1 MAVLTCFPVAG
12 RCGDNEAAICRS
24 EAGRCERGLDA
35 APLGGQGP
43 VAVVAGPGAPDRP
56 DRRGRAGRRAAT
68 APGTDG
74 TPRPEGPPPA
84 GRPAAGPP
92 QPETASCPRQP
103 PAATGNSR
111 QSRTC
116 PVVPPPPRPV
126 ATSSPPTHPRPA
138 TGNPP
143 PPVANEAISASSLCR
158 PTSVAVR
165 WWISRTV
172 AQYAGSARRRG
183 AGSRRSAC
191 TPGTPSRAHQIPPSA
206 TPGPHPGC

>member
-12 RCGDNEAAICRS
+12 RSGDNEAA
-24 EAGRCERGLDA
+24 
-35 APLGGQGP
+35 LGGQGP

-56 DRRGRAGRRAAT
+56 DRRGRGGRRGRRTAGADPHPGRPRPAAGDGLRRRRAGRRAAT

-126 ATSSPPTHPRPA
+126 ATSS
-138 TGNPP
+138 
-143 PPVANEAISASSLCR
+143 
-158 PTSVAVR
+158 
-165 WWISRTV
+165 
-172 AQYAGSARRRG
+172 
-183 AGSRRSAC
+183 
-191 TPGTPSRAHQIPPSA
+191 
-206 TPGPHPGC
+206 